1 MEVAP
6 LPGGGAAVRHSG
18 DRTSEPLTVN
28 KPEWLRFVSCVK
40 NDEFAACDHG
50 SPPADPL
57 AQGPVHRGYHRVE

>member
-1 MEVAP
+1 MAEASRLGLIVRRSSRCTGGGCMEVAP

-40 NDEFAACDHG
+40 NDEFD
-50 SPPADPL
+50 L
-57 AQGPVHRGYHRVE
+57 

>member
-40 NDEFAACDHG
+40 NDEFD
-50 SPPADPL
+50 L
-57 AQGPVHRGYHRVE
+57 